1 YLPKGFDYPKTPEGE
16 YLYLLAQINFA
27 ETPHLESF
35 PEKGILQFYITN
47 DDRYGL
53 PDSEDVF
60 EQNRYRI
67 LLHKT
72 DIKRHNMTFYCLL
85 PASTE
90 AVGGYSSTGIN
101 GRLDRIPFNST
112 LYNLLYRYSL
122 IKSMLYFRKPDF
134 NEDHLTTDFNFL
146 PEKDNDF
153 LEPYPVKCSAI
164 QWTKGYVPISKYD
177 YDFYDRIFSELIDN
191 GMIKDGMEDLYEELD
206 EACEWILTGTNCDI
220 QMGGYRFHLSD
231 DPRCCY
237 DSEEEPFD
245 TLLFSIRLVENGSL
259 FFYIQSS
266 ALARC
271 DFSKVL
277 YALA

>member
-1 YLPKGFDYPKTPEGE
+1 MYNINKQFPPILEPYCFLIEATIKPYLELALIPDENLTWWQSKFPGRQKSQESFPYLPKGFDYPKTAEGE
-16 YLYLLAQINFA
+16 YLHLLAQINFA
-27 ETPHLESF
+27 EAPHLEGF
-35 PEKGILQFYITN
+35 PERGILQFYITN

-53 PDSEDVF
+53 PDSEDLF

-67 LLHKT
+67 
-72 DIKRHNMTFYCLL
+72 
-85 PASTE
+85 
-90 AVGGYSSTGIN
+90 
-101 GRLDRIPFNST
+101 
-112 LYNLLYRYSL
+112 
-122 IKSMLYFRKPDF
+122 LYFRKPDF
-134 NEDHLTTDFNFL
+134 NEDHLTTDFSFL
-146 PEKDNDF
+146 PEKDNGFVD
-153 LEPYPVKCSAI
+153 PYPVKCSAI

-177 YDFYDRIFSELIDN
+177 YNFYNRIFSELIDN

-206 EACEWILTGTNCDI
+206 KTCESILTGTNCDI

-231 DPRCCY
+231 DPRCSY
-237 DSEEEPFD
+237 DSEEQPFD

-266 ALARC
+266 ALAKC